1 MITATGFFL
10 FYFLFTMYIR
20 EFIWFTDLIVRQE
33 SFDDVAQ
40 TVDEVVQYDPEMA
53 ASRNIQFRIPHV
65 PQHDRR

>member
-1 MITATGFFL
+1 
-10 FYFLFTMYIR
+10 MYIR